1 MVADLGEHRVILG
14 RLSRQGFCRPREP
27 ERITMG
33 NHLALIDELND
44 AVAHGDNE
52 RRGEVLARI
61 TDLFAFGAA
70 NYAGEKILLFD
81 DIFMRLVASIEV
93 SARATLA
100 NRLANIPNAPPDIC
114 RTLAC
119 DESIEVA
126 GPLLEHF
133 EALDIAV
140 LVEQARAK
148 SQIHLL
154 AISRRKSLDAAVT
167 DVLVERGDKQ
177 VVLNIAANPG
187 ARFSESGFS
196 ALIKRSQNDDE
207 LAICVGSRRDIPRHH
222 LLNLLARA
230 SHVVRVKLDSARIMA
245 TAVIQ
250 TAVAEAAN
258 AIQSATG
265 AESRNYLTAC
275 AHIGALHKA
284 GHLDEREIESFAK
297 MGKFEET
304 TAALAMLCDLPI
316 EVVERAMVQDR
327 PESVLIIAKAIG
339 ITWPTVK
346 LVLKLRAVDR
356 GIGSQD
362 RKSTRLNSSHSRAS
376 RMPSS
381 A

>member
-1 MVADLGEHRVILG
+1 
-14 RLSRQGFCRPREP
+14 
-27 ERITMG
+27 MG
-33 NHLALIDELND
+33 THLALIDELND
-44 AVAHGDNE
+44 AVAHGGHE

-70 NYAGEKILLFD
+70 SYAGEQILLFD
-81 DIFMRLVASIEV
+81 EVFTRLAASIEV

-100 NRLANIPNAPPDIC
+100 NRLASIPNAPPDIC
-114 RTLAC
+114 RTLAR

-126 GPLLEHF
+126 GPMLEYF
-133 EALDIAV
+133 EALDVSI
-140 LVEQARAK
+140 LVEQARTK
-148 SQIHLL
+148 SQKHLL
-154 AISRRKSLDAAVT
+154 AISRRKLLDAAVT
-167 DVLVERGDKQ
+167 DVLVERGDRP
-177 VVLNIAANPG
+177 VLLSLAGNPG
-187 ARFSESGFS
+187 AMFSEGGFS
-196 ALIKRSQNDDE
+196 TLIKRSQNDDE
-207 LAICVGSRRDIPRHH
+207 LAIRVGLRRDIPRHQ

-230 SHVVRVKLDSARIMA
+230 SHVVRVKLDSAHIMA

-275 AHIGALHKA
+275 AHVGALHRA
-284 GHLDEREIESFAK
+284 GNLDEGEIESFAK

-316 EVVERAMVQDR
+316 EAVERAMVQDQ

-346 LVLKLRAVDR
+346 LILKLRAGDR
-356 GIGSQD
+356 GIGGHELEQCLGTF
-362 RKSTRLNSSHSRAS
+362 TRLKIATAQQVVDFQR
-376 RMPSS
+376 RRTQGI
-381 A
+381 